1 MTAIATVGLE
11 DLGLP
16 PVSWDGLGLGLLA
29 LAVAVGVGQLLR
41 LLISAGMRWRGRSA
55 GSARVFGRLASW
67 LVVVLGLAAM
77 LTIVFPSV
85 KPVNILGGV
94 GVISIAAGIAFQTVL
109 GNMFAGI
116 VLLGRDRFQKGDQIA
131 VGEHRGT
138 VVQMGLTSTSVRTFD
153 GRLVIVPNGTLHSEV
168 VTVQTGFEHVRSSV
182 LVELAD
188 DVDLERARR
197 VVLAAVRGLPSVLD
211 APAAEAFLT
220 TIGTATVELEVRFWS
235 GSLQLET
242 KAATHAVVEA
252 VLGALRREQIATGSD
267 VVTID
272 AAPGL
277 RELLGPDDLPGPD
290 GNPQRPVG
298 VRGSP

>member
-1 MTAIATVGLE
+1 MTLR
-11 DLGLP
+11 
-16 PVSWDGLGLGLLA
+16 GLGLGLGVLVVA
-29 LAVAVGVGQLLR
+29 LLLGRVARALV
-41 LLISAGMRWRGRSA
+41 SSTMRWRGRSE
-55 GSARVFGRLASW
+55 GSARVFGRLVGW
-67 LVVVLGLAAM
+67 MFVLLGVAAL

-116 VLLGRDRFQKGDQIA
+116 VLLARDRFQKGDQIA
-131 VGEHRGT
+131 VEGHRGT

-188 DVDLERARR
+188 DADLERARR
-197 VVLAAVRGLPSVLD
+197 VAVEAIGDLSAVLD
-211 APAAEAFLT
+211 QPEPEAFLT
-220 TIGTATVELEVRFWS
+220 TIGTATVEMELRFWS
-235 GSLQLET
+235 GSQQLET
-242 KAATHAVVEA
+242 KAATHAVIAA
-252 VLGALRREQIATGSD
+252 VLEALRREGIQSGSD

-272 AAPGL
+272 AAAGL
-277 RELLGPDDLPGPD
+277 RELLRPDPGPSLRRPGPD
-290 GNPQRPVG
+290 PAGS
-298 VRGSP
+298 VR